1 MGTSVTSKG
10 QVTIPKKVRE
20 HLDIG
25 PGSIVEFEA
34 LPDGRVCLVKQKTKR
49 KSMKR
54 VPSRF
59 GAIRGT
65 ATVRLTTQQIMALTR
80 AED

>member
-10 QVTIPKKVRE
+10 QVTIPKKVTRE

-25 PGSIVEFEA
+25 PGSRRVRGAARRPGLPGKAKDEA
-34 LPDGRVCLVKQKTKR
+34 QIDETR
-49 KSMKR
+49 
-54 VPSRF
+54 
-59 GAIRGT
+59 
-65 ATVRLTTQQIMALTR
+65 TQPFRRDPRNGNRPAHHEQIMALTR